1 MDIVCKFTEHST
13 DPDSYSKIHA
23 NLRVP
28 FTTYSTLVID
38 SLTTVCCIEV
48 LNTDDYIV
56 INNAA
61 IHLTD
66 SYSSL
71 NAQTVSTLLNELLSI
86 ASIGVVTYVDN
97 TNRIVFASDNTFTIN
112 ACSYRLSLVLGLYDQ
127 QLPFNSVLTT
137 LQGESKYVI
146 QCFSVGNFVSTP
158 ILYLLASIGEKCF
171 LNDNRN
177 RKILM
182 RINNSY
188 SANFPVIANNA
199 EFSTYALS
207 NDFSDITFELVDANF
222 KPVKLMSPM
231 YLCGTLTG
239 DPKAETIN
247 TSIIVTPE
255 MLGQNEQSPALKA
268 VNGNA

>member
-56 INNAA
+56 INNTA
-61 IHLTD
+61 INLTD
-66 SYSSL
+66 NYSSL

-112 ACSYRLSLVLGLYDQ
+112 ACSYRLSLVLGLYDK
-127 QLPFNSVLTT
+127 QLPFNAV
-137 LQGESKYVI
+137 
-146 QCFSVGNFVSTP
+146 
-158 ILYLLASIGEKCF
+158 
-171 LNDNRN
+171 
-177 RKILM
+177 
-182 RINNSY
+182 
-188 SANFPVIANNA
+188 
-199 EFSTYALS
+199 
-207 NDFSDITFELVDANF
+207 
-222 KPVKLMSPM
+222 
-231 YLCGTLTG
+231 
-239 DPKAETIN
+239 
-247 TSIIVTPE
+247 
-255 MLGQNEQSPALKA
+255 PAT
-268 VNGNA
+268 